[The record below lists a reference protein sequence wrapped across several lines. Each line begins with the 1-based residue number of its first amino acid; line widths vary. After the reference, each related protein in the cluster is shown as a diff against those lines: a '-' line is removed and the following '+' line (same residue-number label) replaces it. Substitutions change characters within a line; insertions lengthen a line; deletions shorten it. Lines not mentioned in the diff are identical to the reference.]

1 LRDLAHFSTLHGV
14 VPHKMGFAP
23 QKSPRPGTGAGRRDF
38 VAVPA
43 LIRQSISGMLPPQTK
58 GHAMSQTNSGR
69 RIVWQSVITVL
80 SAAVLIS
87 AEVFGAAFAGGWALA
102 NLMGF
107 GDIGVYVL
115 QVIFFV
121 GGVAVMIAFVRNG
134 MRVEP
139 FTAPE

>member
-1 LRDLAHFSTLHGV
+1 
-14 VPHKMGFAP
+14 
-23 QKSPRPGTGAGRRDF
+23 
-38 VAVPA
+38 
-43 LIRQSISGMLPPQTK
+43 
-58 GHAMSQTNSGR
+58 MSQTNTSGGR

-107 GDIGVYVL
+107 GDIGVYVF